1 MYTLDQIQSIY
12 LDELIAL
19 HNRIQISYNDME
31 NNLTDLLKDGFV
43 KKKTIFLRRIDISFS
58 SEYSFIG
65 DIQKIKK
72 NILDYFTAIYR
83 ILIELDNDLIYD
95 TSRSSSLKTE
105 YKKFIDQEL
114 EIIDIPTFKN
124 KLRNYSIDPE
134 TQNYG
139 SLRVF
144 YHKIS

>member
-1 MYTLDQIQSIY
+1 MYTLDQLQSIY
-12 LDELIAL
+12 LDELINQ
-19 HNRIQISYNDME
+19 HNRIQLSYNDME

-43 KKKTIFLRRIDISFS
+43 KKKTIFLRRSDISFS
-58 SEYSFIG
+58 SEYSFIN

-83 ILIELDNDLIYD
+83 ILVELDNDLIYD
-95 TSRSSSLKTE
+95 RTQPLKTE
-105 YKKFIDQEL
+105 CKKIIDQEL

-124 KLRNYSIDPE
+124 RLRAHQIDPA
-134 TQNYG
+134 TSNYG
-139 SLRVF
+139 SLSVF